1 MEERQGDLFDSKAL
15 QLLEEEQKKDGTVFS
30 TGRFLFL
37 QIIAK
42 IPLIGLIVGFAIR
55 KNKHKNMANFGKSMI
70 YANVISTVCLVVIVG
85 VFIHFDPYL
94 RNPKEYWSTMSIK
107 QVYENQMEALKK
119 AGSKKTIAELVKD
132 EEKKKIEEKKKLEE
146 KKKIEEK
153 KKATQE
159 AEKHAS
165 IENGNLTILFKEK
178 KESLPLNKD
187 KMTALGWTM
196 VTAAENPANTAE
208 MVETYHDSYGSNA
221 NVYYAKDKI
230 QEGSIR
236 VETSFVS
243 ADTKIAGINMQS
255 KVENVDAAIVTKQK
269 DMSAFDS
276 GSGNGNIAYVFDS
289 HRITVTFG
297 GGYAKVVTLQ

>member
-1 MEERQGDLFDSKAL
+1 MEERQRDLFDSKAL

-42 IPLIGLIVGFAIR
+42 IPLIGLVVGFAIR
-55 KNKHKNMANFGKSMI
+55 KNEHKNMANFGKSMI
-70 YANVISTVCLVVIVG
+70 YANVISTVCLVAIVG
-85 VFIHFDPYL
+85 AFIRFDPYL
-94 RNPKEYWSTMSIK
+94 RNPKEYWDTISIK
-107 QVYENQMEALKK
+107 EVYEKQMDALKK
-119 AGSKKTIAELVKD
+119 VGSKKTVAELVKE
-132 EEKKKIEEKKKLEE
+132 EEKKKTEDKKKAEEKKKT
-146 KKKIEEK
+146 EEK
-153 KKATQE
+153 KKAAQE
-159 AEKHAS
+159 AERHAS
-165 IENGNLTILFKEK
+165 IENGKLTILFKDK
-178 KESLPLNKD
+178 KESLPLTKD

-236 VETSFVS
+236 VEISFVS

-269 DMSAFDS
+269 DTSTFDS

>member
-1 MEERQGDLFDSKAL
+1 MEERQRDLFDSKAL

-42 IPLIGLIVGFAIR
+42 IPLIGLVVGFAIR
-55 KNKHKNMANFGKSMI
+55 KNEHKNMANFGKSMI
-70 YANVISTVCLVVIVG
+70 YANVISTVCLVAIVG
-85 VFIHFDPYL
+85 AFIRFDPYL
-94 RNPKEYWSTMSIK
+94 RNPKEYWDTISIK
-107 QVYENQMEALKK
+107 EVYEKQMDALKK
-119 AGSKKTIAELVKD
+119 VGSKKTVAELVKE
-132 EEKKKIEEKKKLEE
+132 EEKKKTEDKKKAEEKKKT
-146 KKKIEEK
+146 EEK
-153 KKATQE
+153 KKAAQE
-159 AEKHAS
+159 AERHAS
-165 IENGNLTILFKEK
+165 IENGKLTILFKDK
-178 KESLPLNKD
+178 KESLPLTKD
-187 KMTALGWTM
+187 KMTALGWIM

-208 MVETYHDSYGSNA
+208 IVETYHDSYGSNA

-236 VETSFVS
+236 VEISFVS

-269 DMSAFDS
+269 DTSTFDS

>member
-1 MEERQGDLFDSKAL
+1 M
-15 QLLEEEQKKDGTVFS
+15 
-30 TGRFLFL
+30 
-37 QIIAK
+37 
-42 IPLIGLIVGFAIR
+42 
-55 KNKHKNMANFGKSMI
+55 
-70 YANVISTVCLVVIVG
+70 
-85 VFIHFDPYL
+85 
-94 RNPKEYWSTMSIK
+94 
-107 QVYENQMEALKK
+107 
-119 AGSKKTIAELVKD
+119 
-132 EEKKKIEEKKKLEE
+132 
-146 KKKIEEK
+146 
-153 KKATQE
+153 
-159 AEKHAS
+159 
-165 IENGNLTILFKEK
+165 TILFKDK

-236 VETSFVS
+236 VEISFVS